1 MKKFALDVFFGRDN
15 RVSGLIAFTIIGL
28 IVLGCTC
35 NKDFNLGTNSN
46 SGNVT
51 NTSSNSGTVANTTA
65 SPSAN
70 TASTPKTDPD
80 DADASTGKLPSDA
93 QLQEMARETVL
104 DFNDAIQSQDFTSFH
119 SKISKPF
126 QKQASPDR
134 FKQVFAEF
142 LNNNIDFKEVEDLTA
157 EFSPAPALGKE
168 SGYNVLSMNGS
179 YATSP
184 RRTKFELKYIP
195 EGKEWKLIF
204 IRISTKD

>member
-1 MKKFALDVFFGRDN
+1 MKKFALDLFFGRDN
-15 RVSGLIAFTIIGL
+15 RVSGVIAFTIIGL
-28 IVLGCTC
+28 IALGCTC
-35 NKDFNLGTNSN
+35 NKDFNLGTNNASN
-46 SGNVT
+46 S
-51 NTSSNSGTVANTTA
+51 SSNSGTFANTSS

-70 TASTPKTDPD
+70 TASTPKTDVE

-104 DFNDAIQSQDFTSFH
+104 DFNDAIQSEDFTSFH

-126 QKQASPDR
+126 QKQASPER

-142 LNNNIDFKEVEDLTA
+142 LNNNIDFKEVSDLQA

-168 SGYNVLSMNGS
+168 SGYNVLSLNGS
-179 YATSP
+179 YATTP

>member
-1 MKKFALDVFFGRDN
+1 MKKFALDLFFGRDN

-28 IVLGCTC
+28 IALGCTC
-35 NKDFNLGTNSN
+35 NKDFNLGTNNASN
-46 SGNVT
+46 SNSAT
-51 NTSSNSGTVANTTA
+51 FANTSS
-65 SPSAN
+65 SPTAN
-70 TASTPKTDPD
+70 TASTPKTDVP

-104 DFNDAIQSQDFTSFH
+104 DFNDAIQSEDFTAFH

-126 QKQASPDR
+126 QKQASPER

-168 SGYNVLSMNGS
+168 SGYNVLSLNGS
-179 YATSP
+179 YATTP

>member
-1 MKKFALDVFFGRDN
+1 MKKFALDLFFGRDN
-15 RVSGLIAFTIIGL
+15 RVSGVIAFTIIGL
-28 IVLGCTC
+28 IALGCTC
-35 NKDFNLGTNSN
+35 NKDFNLGTNS
-46 SGNVT
+46 T
-51 NTSSNSGTVANTTA
+51 SNSGTFANTSS
-65 SPSAN
+65 SPTAN
-70 TASTPKTDPD
+70 TASTPKTDVP
-80 DADASTGKLPSDA
+80 DADASTGKMPSDA

-104 DFNDAIQSQDFTSFH
+104 DFNDAIQSEDFTAFH

-126 QKQASPDR
+126 QKQASPER

-168 SGYNVLSMNGS
+168 SGYNVLSLNGS
-179 YATSP
+179 YATTP

>member
-1 MKKFALDVFFGRDN
+1 MKKFALDLFFGRDN
-15 RVSGLIAFTIIGL
+15 RVSGVIAFTIIGL

-35 NKDFNLGTNSN
+35 NKDFNLGTNN
-46 SGNVT
+46 A
-51 NTSSNSGTVANTTA
+51 SNSGTFANTSS
-65 SPSAN
+65 SPAVN
-70 TASTPKTDPD
+70 TASTPKTDVK
-80 DADASTGKLPSDA
+80 DADASTGKMPSDE

-104 DFNDAIQSQDFTSFH
+104 DFNDAIQSEDFTAFH

-126 QKQASPDR
+126 QKQASPER

-168 SGYNVLSMNGS
+168 SGYNVLSLNGS
-179 YATSP
+179 YATTP

>member
-1 MKKFALDVFFGRDN
+1 MKKFALDLFFGRDN
-15 RVSGLIAFTIIGL
+15 RISGLIAFTIIGL
-28 IVLGCTC
+28 IALGCTC
-35 NKDFNLGTNSN
+35 NKDFNLGTNNASN
-46 SGNVT
+46 SNST
-51 NTSSNSGTVANTTA
+51 TFANTSS
-65 SPSAN
+65 SPTAN
-70 TASTPKTDPD
+70 TASTPKTDVP
-80 DADASTGKLPSDA
+80 DADASTGKMPSEA
-93 QLQEMARETVL
+93 QLQELARETVL
-104 DFNDAIQSQDFTSFH
+104 DFNDAIQSEDFTAFH

-126 QKQASPDR
+126 QKQASPER

-168 SGYNVLSMNGS
+168 SGYNVLSLNGS

>member
-1 MKKFALDVFFGRDN
+1 MKKFALDLFFGKDN
-15 RVSGLIAFTIIGL
+15 RVSGFIAFTIIGL

-35 NKDFNLGTNSN
+35 NKDFKLDTNSTGN
-46 SGNVT
+46 SGT
-51 NTSSNSGTVANTTA
+51 FANTSS

-70 TASTPKTDPD
+70 TVSTPKKDVE
-80 DADASTGKLPSDA
+80 DADASTGKMPSDE
-93 QLQEMARETVL
+93 QLQELARETVL
-104 DFNDAIQSQDFTSFH
+104 DFNDAIQSEDFTAFH

-126 QKQASPDR
+126 QKQASPER

-142 LNNNIDFKEVEDLTA
+142 LNNNIDFKEVNDLQA

-168 SGYNVLSMNGS
+168 SGYNVLSLNGS

>member
-1 MKKFALDVFFGRDN
+1 MKKFALDLFFGRDN
-15 RVSGLIAFTIIGL
+15 RISGLIAFTIIGL

-35 NKDFNLGTNSN
+35 NKDFKLDTNS
-46 SGNVT
+46 T
-51 NTSSNSGTVANTTA
+51 SNSGTFANTSS

-70 TASTPKTDPD
+70 TASTPKPD
-80 DADASTGKLPSDA
+80 VEDADASTGKLPSDA
-93 QLQEMARETVL
+93 QLQELARETVL
-104 DFNDAIQSQDFTSFH
+104 DFNDAIQSEDFTAFH

-126 QKQASPDR
+126 QKQASPER

-142 LNNNIDFKEVEDLTA
+142 LNNNINFSEVDDLEA
-157 EFSPAPALGKE
+157 EFSPAPAVGKE
-168 SGYNVLSMNGS
+168 SGYKVLSLNGS
-179 YATSP
+179 YATTP

>member
-1 MKKFALDVFFGRDN
+1 MKKFALDLFFGRDN

-35 NKDFNLGTNSN
+35 NKDFNLGTNNASN
-46 SGNVT
+46 V
-51 NTSSNSGTVANTTA
+51 SSNSGTFTNTSS

-70 TASTPKTDPD
+70 TASTPKTDD
-80 DADASTGKLPSDA
+80 VADADASTGKLPSDA